1 MRRPHGTK
9 VTETLTWGGLDETR
23 GKPEQPIQRC
33 MAERPGVSRG
43 HSTAKGDDPCRGCTS
58 GTGRAEQ
65 RESHEREESRTVR
78 GEQKTGKPG
87 WPAEDSLEG
96 EKKQGARSTEIR
108 KTANGDSAN
117 GREPGRSLLEAI
129 LDTGNMFDAQE
140 RVTANR
146 GSAGIDGMTVEE
158 LNDYLIKHYRE
169 LCESIRGGWYKPK
182 PVKRVE
188 IPKPDGGKR
197 QLGVPTV
204 IDRMV
209 QQAMVQVLQ
218 PIFEQTFSDS
228 SYGFRPKRNA
238 HQAIQRAKR
247 YYEEGYTYV
256 VDLDLEKYF
265 DTVNHDLLI
274 KMVRETVKDEAVI
287 ALIRKFLKSGV
298 MADGLISQTEQGT
311 PQGGNLSP
319 LLSNIYLTKFD
330 KMLEE
335 RGHKF
340 VRYADDCNI
349 YVKSPRAAERVMA
362 GCIKFLEG
370 KLKLKV
376 NRKKSTTGSPTELKF
391 LGFSLFRLKEGI
403 GIRVHEKPLKRLKE
417 RLKAMT
423 SRKRNGRIERILQEI
438 TRLMNGWLGYYRLA
452 DTQIQTY
459 LRGISKWLRRRLRQ
473 LYWKRWKRV
482 RTRYENLIRLGV
494 SRNEA
499 WQWANTRKGYW
510 CIAGSHIMTTTMN
523 NRYFETLGF
532 PDLRKR
538 YEELRERTRRLEILH
553 GTC

>member
-1 MRRPHGTK
+1 MRR
-9 VTETLTWGGLDETR
+9 
-23 GKPEQPIQRC
+23 
-33 MAERPGVSRG
+33 
-43 HSTAKGDDPCRGCTS
+43 
-58 GTGRAEQ
+58 
-65 RESHEREESRTVR
+65 
-78 GEQKTGKPG
+78 EQKTGEPG
-87 WPAEDSLEG
+87 CPTENRVEPEG
-96 EKKQGARSTEIR
+96 TEGARSTEVR
-108 KTANGDSAN
+108 KATNGDSAN
-117 GREPGRSLLEAI
+117 EPEVHGLKPERSLLEAM
-129 LDTGNMFDAQE
+129 LNTENMFRAQE
-140 RVTANR
+140 RVVANR

-158 LNDYLIKHYRE
+158 LNDYLIKHYLE
-169 LCESIRGGWYKPK
+169 LSESIRGGWYKPK

-197 QLGVPTV
+197 LLGVPTV

-218 PIFEQTFSDS
+218 PIFEQTFSDG
-228 SYGFRPKRNA
+228 SYGFRPKRSA
-238 HQAIQRAKR
+238 HQAIQRAKK

-274 KMVRETVKDEAVI
+274 KMVREMVKDEVVI
-287 ALIRKFLKSGV
+287 DLIRKFLKSGV
-298 MADGLISQTEQGT
+298 MVDGLVSQTEQGT

-330 KMLEE
+330 RMLEE

-349 YVKSPRAAERVMA
+349 YVKSPRAAERVMV
-362 GCIKFLEG
+362 GCITFLEG

-376 NRKKSTTGSPTELKF
+376 NRKKSTTGNPKQLKF
-391 LGFSLFRLKEGI
+391 LGFSLYGRKREI
-403 GIRVHEKPLKRLKE
+403 GIRVHEKTLKRLKE

-423 SRKRNGRIERILQEI
+423 SRKRGGKVEQILEEI
-438 TRLMNGWLGYYRLA
+438 TRLINGWLGYYCIA
-452 DTQIQTY
+452 DIKTY
-459 LRGISKWLRRRLRQ
+459 LQRMSEWLRRRIRQ
-473 LYWKRWKRV
+473 IYWKRWKRM
-482 RTRYENLIRLGV
+482 RTRYENLIRLGIP
-494 SRNEA
+494 RDKA

-510 CIAGSHIMTTTMN
+510 CIAGSWILTTTMT

-532 PDLRKR
+532 PNLQKR
-538 YEELRERTRRLEILH
+538 YEELRERARRLVILH